1 MKKIIVRSEMSS
13 YTEITAE
20 NLRELR
26 GEKGRNQEEIA
37 QMLGITQT
45 AVSKIEGGTR
55 GLSTTEKAVLDWYFF
70 GTMPA
75 RLANPQELR
84 GVLEFEEEEWAIIG
98 ALAGRVG
105 QTHQQW
111 IRSAVLNIVYG
122 NAAQHEGKATGTH
135 G

>member
-1 MKKIIVRSEMSS
+1 MNKF
-13 YTEITAE
+13 TETTAE
-20 NLRELR
+20 NLRGLR
-26 GEKGRNQEEIA
+26 ESKEGMNQEEIA
-37 QMLGITQT
+37 QMLGITRT

-105 QTHQQW
+105 QTHQQG

-122 NAAQHEGKATGTH
+122 AASTAAASASL
-135 G
+135 